1 MEGEKTI
8 FFLILE
14 QEVRVLNVG
23 EGKEGKLCMTRME
36 LS

>member
-8 FFLILE
+8 FFLLLK
-14 QEVRVLNVG
+14 QEVRVLMVG
-23 EGKEGKLCMTRME
+23 EGKDGKLCMTRKE